1 MSSAIFLDPRS
12 RNQIDEQQTAEAKET
27 IKKVWRRML
36 IIDSDDTT
44 PTVNANNVSNG
55 SSDFSFEY
63 DPQAELDSFIFGD
76 GSNKHNTDPSAEDID
91 FILDNYNP
99 EPIKSREDIFQ
110 YWESRKNDEKVLYKL
125 AMAILSIPATEVQIE
140 RDFSNLN
147 FIFSDRRCRLEH
159 ERLEDIMV
167 INLNKELFEEVKE
180 EELQELLRQQI

>member
-1 MSSAIFLDPRS
+1 
-12 RNQIDEQQTAEAKET
+12 
-27 IKKVWRRML
+27 ML

-76 GSNKHNTDPSAEDID
+76 GSNKHNTDPSDID

-125 AMAILSIPATEVQIE
+125 AMAILSIPAMEVQIE